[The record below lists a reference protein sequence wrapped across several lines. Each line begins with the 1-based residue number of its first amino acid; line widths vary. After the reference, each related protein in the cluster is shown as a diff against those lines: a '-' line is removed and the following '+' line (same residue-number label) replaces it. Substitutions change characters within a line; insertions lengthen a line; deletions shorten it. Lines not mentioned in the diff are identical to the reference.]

1 MPRGQRSVDREL
13 EALGAQVK
21 IAELQKQID
30 DLRRR
35 FPSVRATN
43 GLGRR
48 VASAASATVTVR
60 KRRKMSAAERK
71 AVGARMRA
79 YWKAKR
85 AEKKG

>member
-43 GLGRR
+43 GTGRR
-48 VASAASATVTVR
+48 TGSSASATVTVR

-71 AVGARMRA
+71 AVSARMKRFWA
-79 YWKAKR
+79 ERRKAKS
-85 AEKKG
+85 